1 MPPITSIENVVTNVV
16 YEGPLRE
23 RLCKVFD
30 TARITQIAPGEPQ
43 QLKQAL
49 DQADIAVLSELLP
62 ASQITGSRLKWVHIT
77 HAGLDKVARPEILER
92 GIRLSGS
99 AGYSVEAL
107 AEHVLFFMLSLA
119 YRSRDLFES
128 QRKSAWE
135 KAGREHLRSLYKQ
148 TVGIIGMG
156 HIGKALATRCH
167 AMGMQVL
174 AYRRS
179 DEPMPPGVHKVFCE
193 ENGDQPVSLLAQ
205 ADYVVLAV
213 PLTNQS
219 HKMIAATELAQM
231 KPSAH
236 LINIA
241 RGNVVDEQALI
252 HALET
257 GQIAGAGLDVFA
269 VEPLPSDSP
278 LWQMPNVIVTPHT
291 SAREPDRDDRA
302 VDLIAENYRRFLSGE
317 PLINELTTENLYTF

>member
-1 MPPITSIENVVTNVV
+1 
-16 YEGPLRE
+16 
-23 RLCKVFD
+23 
-30 TARITQIAPGEPQ
+30 
-43 QLKQAL
+43 
-49 DQADIAVLSELLP
+49 
-62 ASQITGSRLKWVHIT
+62 
-77 HAGLDKVARPEILER
+77 
-92 GIRLSGS
+92 
-99 AGYSVEAL
+99 
-107 AEHVLFFMLSLA
+107 
-119 YRSRDLFES
+119 
-128 QRKSAWE
+128 
-135 KAGREHLRSLYKQ
+135 
-148 TVGIIGMG
+148 
-156 HIGKALATRCH
+156 
-167 AMGMQVL
+167 
-174 AYRRS
+174 
-179 DEPMPPGVHKVFCE
+179 VHKVFCE

>member
-1 MPPITSIENVVTNVV
+1 
-16 YEGPLRE
+16 
-23 RLCKVFD
+23 
-30 TARITQIAPGEPQ
+30 
-43 QLKQAL
+43 
-49 DQADIAVLSELLP
+49 
-62 ASQITGSRLKWVHIT
+62 
-77 HAGLDKVARPEILER
+77 VARPEILER

-148 TVGIIGMG
+148 TVGIIG
-156 HIGKALATRCH
+156 
-167 AMGMQVL
+167 
-174 AYRRS
+174 
-179 DEPMPPGVHKVFCE
+179 KVFCE